1 MGLYIF
7 TILAVS
13 SIPGKSLP
21 KLVILSPDKLLHMAE
36 YGILGFL
43 AYKSFKSITIQ
54 ILIGLFFFACLDEIW
69 QSFIPGRFPSF
80 FDVIADIIG
89 FSIVI
94 GTMYYYSRKKVKSK
108 AHG

>member
-1 MGLYIF
+1 MALYILA
-7 TILAVS
+7 ILSAS

-21 KLVILSPDKLLHMAE
+21 KLIILSPDKLLHMAE

-43 AYKSFKSITIQ
+43 AYKSFNSITVQ
-54 ILIGLFFFACLDEIW
+54 VLMGLLFFACLDEIW

-80 FDVIADIIG
+80 YDIIADIIG

-94 GTMYYYSRKKVKSK
+94 GTMYYYSRKKPN
-108 AHG
+108 